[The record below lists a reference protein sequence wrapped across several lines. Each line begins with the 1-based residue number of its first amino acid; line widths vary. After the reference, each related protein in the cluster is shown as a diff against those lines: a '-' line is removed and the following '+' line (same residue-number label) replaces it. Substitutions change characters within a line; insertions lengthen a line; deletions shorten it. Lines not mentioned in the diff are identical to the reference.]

1 MLWRRQ
7 DRYQFVC
14 MSLFVWGERG
24 LVFSIISNKTL
35 INQDSI
41 NTNFKFPEYSCYLLL
56 YEKYSQILLSDQTS
70 EGNNNYNGEDLGPR
84 ASHVPLRTSLTRE
97 DNI

>member
-14 MSLFVWGERG
+14 MSLFVWGEGG
-24 LVFSIISNKTL
+24 LVFSIISSKTL
-35 INQDSI
+35 INQDYI

-56 YEKYSQILLSDQTS
+56 YEKYNQILLFDQTS
-70 EGNNNYNGEDLGPR
+70 EGTTANNGEDMGPR
-84 ASHVPLRTSLTRE
+84 ASHIPL
-97 DNI
+97 